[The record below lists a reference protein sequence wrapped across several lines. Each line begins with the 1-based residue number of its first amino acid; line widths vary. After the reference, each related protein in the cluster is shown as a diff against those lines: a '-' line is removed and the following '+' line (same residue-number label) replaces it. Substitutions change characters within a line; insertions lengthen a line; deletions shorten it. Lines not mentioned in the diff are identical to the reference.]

1 MANPNGRFGQ
11 FSPNNMRSSAVK
23 AIKGAPMGGIV
34 PALVDG
40 YLNLKSGDDLGTAAF
55 KAAGSAM
62 LWSIAPGVMG
72 ASMAASMGVEMYSGF
87 KTWERQATENYR
99 GQTYQGVVGGGY
111 QDTARA
117 QTMRQAAVQAIQG
130 SKLNARSALGG
141 EAQIIN
147 KNFTRTL

>member
-1 MANPNGRFGQ
+1 MANPNGRFSQ
-11 FSPNNMRSSAVK
+11 FAPSNVRSSAVK
-23 AIKGAPMGGIV
+23 AMKGVPKMGVGS
-34 PALVDG
+34 ALIDG

-62 LWSIAPGVMG
+62 LWSIAPGVMTAQMLG
-72 ASMAASMGVEMYSGF
+72 SMGVEAYSGF
-87 KTWERQATENYR
+87 KTWERQARENYR
-99 GQTYQGVVGGGY
+99 AQTYQGVVGNGF

-117 QTMRQAAVQAIQG
+117 QTMRQAALQAIQG